1 MVKLLLLNGH
11 GINMHVDGAR
21 LHIKDGR
28 FSTTE
33 EPQEYVFSPKRIDI
47 DSIIIYGKS
56 GNLTLEAVRWLIKH
70 NVQVSIL
77 DWNGKLL
84 TTMLPPE
91 STNVKTKF
99 AQYRVFEDKE
109 ARLEIAKKFIEA
121 KFYKSKAVLDFL
133 SQRYPEIKFDI
144 SDGLTKLKDV
154 KSTREILGV
163 EGTLAGKYWIEF
175 SKAIPKEYD
184 FCNRIDQFR
193 RAMGSGDMVNTML
206 NYGYSLLEA
215 ECLKA
220 INSVGLDPHVGFL
233 HEMTPSKNSL
243 AYDLQEPFRFLVDL
257 AVISLVES
265 GAMESKDFIRTE
277 NYNLRLKPTGARK
290 IVNEFSNML
299 NEKVSYQ
306 GKESTWSYVIFLKV
320 RELAHY
326 LTSKKEKL
334 DFVKPEY
341 EIERIDSYE
350 IRQKILSISY
360 VHWKKLGYSKGTLH
374 YMKQNAK
381 SDKPF
386 TLNSHVLERVNK
398 WKALV
403 SGQK

>member
-33 EPQEYVFSPKRIDI
+33 EPQEYVYSPKRIDI

-175 SKAIPKEYD
+175 SKAVPKEYD

-233 HEMTPSKNSL
+233 H
-243 AYDLQEPFRFLVDL
+243 
-257 AVISLVES
+257 
-265 GAMESKDFIRTE
+265 
-277 NYNLRLKPTGARK
+277 
-290 IVNEFSNML
+290 
-299 NEKVSYQ
+299 
-306 GKESTWSYVIFLKV
+306 
-320 RELAHY
+320 
-326 LTSKKEKL
+326 
-334 DFVKPEY
+334 
-341 EIERIDSYE
+341 
-350 IRQKILSISY
+350 
-360 VHWKKLGYSKGTLH
+360 
-374 YMKQNAK
+374 
-381 SDKPF
+381 
-386 TLNSHVLERVNK
+386 
-398 WKALV
+398 
-403 SGQK
+403 